1 MALVPTYPLNQ
12 SLLYR
17 VTTRKKLAQ
26 EVFGVELPFLERF
39 ADRDNYHRFD
49 VNKGTKPRRVE
60 VPKAAM
66 QRMHRRVFSLLERM
80 RKPDY
85 LHSGVKGRS
94 YITNAKVH
102 VGNVPLV
109 KLDIQKFFPSI
120 DGGRVYRFFN
130 EELRCSE
137 DVSGLL
143 RKLLTVDGHVPTGSC
158 VSQLLAFFGAKPLFD
173 ELDELARRR
182 HLRYSCYVD
191 DITFSGAGASNGFL
205 WEAKKVV
212 HRHGLRYHKDHCYQ
226 AHVAKVVTG
235 VLVHGAGVAVQP
247 RRELQMWKDLH
258 ALAGHDDAE
267 RIGAITKLIGS
278 VAAAGQ
284 IEGRFIRRFR
294 ILLERRRAMT
304 AGHAQLGSS

>member
-12 SLLYR
+12 SLLYK

-26 EVFGVELPFLERF
+26 EVFGVELPFLEHF

-60 VPKAAM
+60 VPKAAL

-80 RKPDY
+80 QKPDY

-102 VGNVPLV
+102 VGHVPLV
-109 KLDIQKFFPSI
+109 KLDIQKFFLSI

-173 ELDELARRR
+173 ELDELARSRD
-182 HLRYSCYVD
+182 LRYSCYVD

-205 WEAKKVV
+205 WEAKKII
-212 HRHGLRYHKDHCYQ
+212 HRHDLRYHKDHCYR

-235 VLVHGAGVAVQP
+235 VLVRGAGVAVQP
-247 RRELQMWKDLH
+247 RRELQMWKDIH

-267 RIGAITKLIGS
+267 RISAITKLIGS

-284 IEGRFIRRFR
+284 IEERFIRRFR
-294 ILLERRRAMT
+294 ILLERRRAIT
-304 AGHAQLGSS
+304 AGRAQHGRS